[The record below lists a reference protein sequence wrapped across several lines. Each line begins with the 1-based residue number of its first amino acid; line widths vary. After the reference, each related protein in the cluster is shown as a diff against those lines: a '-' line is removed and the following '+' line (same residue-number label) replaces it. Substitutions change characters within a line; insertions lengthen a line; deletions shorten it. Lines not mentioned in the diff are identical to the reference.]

1 MPENHMTLNQLRAFA
16 EAERLGSSTAAAV
29 AAGRIEAG
37 LVILSIDA
45 ARGDGPE
52 VEANI
57 Y

>member
-1 MPENHMTLNQLRAFA
+1 MVMQRAPGR
-16 EAERLGSSTAAAV
+16 RLTPAVQCGHAAAAV

-52 VEANI
+52 ADANI